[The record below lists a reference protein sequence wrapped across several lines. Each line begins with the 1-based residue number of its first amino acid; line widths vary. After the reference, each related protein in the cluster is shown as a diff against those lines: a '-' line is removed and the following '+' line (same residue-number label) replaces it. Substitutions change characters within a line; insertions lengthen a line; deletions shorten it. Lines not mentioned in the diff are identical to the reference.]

1 MLCGLLAPTAATA
14 DAVANAKTVRLAVV
28 NTPKFSGLIDALI
41 KEFEAQSGYSV
52 TVYSGSDVY
61 DRARAGEADIV
72 ISHYGKAPVE
82 RFVLEG
88 YGLWPRTVF
97 SNQAAII
104 GPKSDPAQIRGMTSA
119 AEAFA
124 KIAKARAPFVA
135 NDLPGI
141 RYLTDI
147 LWEEAGRP
155 EKAGWF
161 LELGVAKG
169 QAVADAEQRQGYV
182 IFGAYPF
189 LFRYKTRHNSD
200 MELMVISDPLL
211 QRVMASV
218 VVNAAKVPGVNA
230 EGASALQN
238 FLIDAKTQARIA
250 AFRSPGSNVQLW
262 WPAGRHNSNSKDET
276 ETNGE

>member
-1 MLCGLLAPTAATA
+1 MLCGLLTPIAAIA
-14 DAVANAKTVRLAVV
+14 DAVPNTKTVRLAVV

-41 KEFEAQSGYSV
+41 KEFEVQSGYSV

-169 QAVADAEQRQGYV
+169 QAVAAAEQRQGYV

-189 LFRYKTRHNSD
+189 LFRYKKRHNSD

-230 EGASALQN
+230 EGAIALQD
-238 FLIDAKTQARIA
+238 FLIDAKTQARIS

-276 ETNGE
+276 ETSGE

>member
-1 MLCGLLAPTAATA
+1 MLCGLLTPIAAIA
-14 DAVANAKTVRLAVV
+14 DAVPNTKTVRLAVV

-41 KEFEAQSGYSV
+41 KEFEVQSGYSV

-147 LWEEAGRP
+147 LWEEAGRRKSRLVSGTRRRQRTGRCRRRTAARVCDFRRLSFP
-155 EKAGWF
+155 FPIQEAAQQRHGTHGH
-161 LELGVAKG
+161 LRS
-169 QAVADAEQRQGYV
+169 AVAAGDGVRRRQR
-182 IFGAYPF
+182 
-189 LFRYKTRHNSD
+189 R
-200 MELMVISDPLL
+200 
-211 QRVMASV
+211 
-218 VVNAAKVPGVNA
+218 
-230 EGASALQN
+230 
-238 FLIDAKTQARIA
+238 
-250 AFRSPGSNVQLW
+250 
-262 WPAGRHNSNSKDET
+262 
-276 ETNGE
+276 